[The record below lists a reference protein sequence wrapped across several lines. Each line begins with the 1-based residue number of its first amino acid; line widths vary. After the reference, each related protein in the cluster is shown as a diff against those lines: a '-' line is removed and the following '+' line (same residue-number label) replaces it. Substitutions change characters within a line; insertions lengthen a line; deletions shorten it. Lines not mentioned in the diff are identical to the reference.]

1 MTSEKLIRRAG
12 AAFDAY
18 LQALG
23 EKRYQEASDALERL
37 EGSLGEL
44 SARLQPQTDAG
55 NKVFE
60 TGRAP
65 ERPTALGQ
73 AEKGD

>member
-1 MTSEKLIRRAG
+1 VTSEKLIRRAG

-44 SARLQPQTDAG
+44 SARLPPQTDAG

-60 TGRAP
+60 TGHLP
-65 ERPTALGQ
+65 ERPAVSGQ
-73 AEKGD
+73 AEKKD